1 MSKQPKYEGMSP
13 YDFLELVHESVYE
26 MLKLARD
33 RKVGEG
39 VPTLTEEQFE
49 SISFESSFNE
59 HRIVFYPEE
68 NRQVTLH
75 IRAEEY
81 QYEEDEE

>member
-1 MSKQPKYEGMSP
+1 MTKKYESMTEL
-13 YDFLELVHESVYE
+13 DFLELVHESVYQALE
-26 MLKLARD
+26 RAR
-33 RKVGEG
+33 RVGRVDG

-49 SISFESSFNE
+49 TISFESSFNE

-81 QYEEDEE
+81 QFEEDDE

>member
-1 MSKQPKYEGMSP
+1 MTKKYEAMTQ
-13 YDFLELVHESVYE
+13 YDFLELVHEAVYQA
-26 MLKLARD
+26 LDRARH
-33 RKVGEG
+33 RNITE
-39 VPTLTEEQFE
+39 VPSLTEEQFE

-81 QYEEDEE
+81 QYEEDDE